1 MDFKIDMTN
10 VVKIVTKKD
19 DGSFLEYIIDNG
31 TIKDV
36 NIIQKEITI
45 EEKVDNLRKT
55 NEDVKKI
62 SKLIE
67 FEKAGILDKMAR
79 TDCGSVFDAIKD
91 DMTKNPII
99 DNTSKSFEK
108 EKLPDSVKE
117 SAKIMKLDEKMDEAA
132 KDFRDAIAKKTFSE
146 SNDDELNCGIDKAL
160 TINNRAERIKFLKDV
175 MKKIDEKD
183 GKRD

>member
-146 SNDDELNCGIDKAL
+146 SNDELNCGIDKAL